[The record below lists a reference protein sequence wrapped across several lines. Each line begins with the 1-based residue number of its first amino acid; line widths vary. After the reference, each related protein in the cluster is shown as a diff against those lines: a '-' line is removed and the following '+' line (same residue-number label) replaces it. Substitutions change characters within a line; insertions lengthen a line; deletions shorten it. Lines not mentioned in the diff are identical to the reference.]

1 MAKIKIICTEQERKE
16 FEYHACPERFNPDWN
31 SFFECDKPWENCSE
45 CWAQYVDWE
54 ITEGETNGHLRQK

>member
-16 FEYHACPERFNPDWN
+16 FEDHVCPESFNPDWK
-31 SFFECDKPWENCSE
+31 SYFDCARENCSE

-54 ITEGETNGHLRQK
+54 NEE